1 MRGVRS
7 AVSVEELLLDSF
19 SVVARGGQLWVR

>member
-19 SVVARGGQLWVR
+19 SVVTVGGPLWVR